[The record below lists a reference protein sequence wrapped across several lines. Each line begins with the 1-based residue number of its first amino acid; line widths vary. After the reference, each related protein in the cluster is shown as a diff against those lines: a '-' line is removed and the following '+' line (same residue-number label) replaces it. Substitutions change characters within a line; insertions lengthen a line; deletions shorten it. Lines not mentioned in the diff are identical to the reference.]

1 MRACETAPKGLRRQY
16 RARNTENLYST
27 EQEGRKGMG
36 VGRRKSRRGYK
47 TRKETNE
54 QMRER
59 ERERET

>member
-1 MRACETAPKGLRRQY
+1 
-16 RARNTENLYST
+16 
-27 EQEGRKGMG
+27 MG

-59 ERERET
+59 ERERDIDMGYIHEGSATLRLPDRPMSSPDITSIGSRFA